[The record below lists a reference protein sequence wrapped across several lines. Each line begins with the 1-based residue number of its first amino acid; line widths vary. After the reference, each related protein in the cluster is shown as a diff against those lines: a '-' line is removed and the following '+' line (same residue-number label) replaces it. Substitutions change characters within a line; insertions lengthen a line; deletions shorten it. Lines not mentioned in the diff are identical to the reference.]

1 MLAAPAVAFAE
12 SDSPITRA
20 HVRSELMQLEAA
32 GYKPASGDEPN
43 YPTNIQ
49 EADARVSAHGQTY
62 YGGALGR
69 HRVRESSGGEPRVC
83 NGLEQ
88 DLFRG
93 SITRERVP

>member
-20 HVRSELMQLEAA
+20 QVRSELMQLEAA

-69 HRVRESSGGEPRVC
+69 SSRPGV
-83 NGLEQ
+83 
-88 DLFRG
+88 
-93 SITRERVP
+93 ERR